1 MEPLSFI
8 IHRYRSYGILIEMKI
23 TGLITEY
30 NPFHNGHLYHIQK
43 AREIT
48 QCDLL
53 ICVMSGH
60 FVQRGEPTILNKW
73 QRTQA
78 ALEHGVDLVLELPY
92 PYVVQSAKHFANA
105 SVRIL
110 ELVGC
115 TDIVFGSESNDLESL
130 QLMAELPIN
139 VDGLKEHLSQGM
151 GYPKAYGMVHGS
163 YHPNDIL
170 AIAYLKA
177 IQNTG
182 IQAHT
187 IARTNHYHDESI
199 SSDIASA
206 TAIRKAV
213 RLNQD
218 VSNTTPMAEALK
230 QTKPI
235 SWDNYF
241 TYIQT
246 KLISLDK
253 QDLSEIFL
261 MDEGLENHLTK
272 QIKHATD
279 FESFIQASISKRY
292 TRARIQRALTHL
304 LTHTK
309 RCEIKKLAPITT
321 LRVLGFNEKG
331 QDYLKRFR
339 DLEYVHIASR
349 FNQVPS
355 SYRTIEMRAT
365 SVYAHALDVEERLK
379 LIQREIEGPILYK
392 KST

>member
-1 MEPLSFI
+1 
-8 IHRYRSYGILIEMKI
+8 MKI

-43 AREIT
+43 ARETT

-60 FVQRGEPTILNKW
+60 FVQRGEPTILDKW

-110 ELVGC
+110 ELAGC

-151 GYPKAYGMVHGS
+151 GYPKAYGMVHGL

-177 IQNTG
+177 IQNTT

-187 IARTNHYHDESI
+187 IARTNHYHDENI

-230 QTKPI
+230 QANPI
-235 SWDNYF
+235 SWDQYF

-261 MDEGLENHLTK
+261 MDEGLENHLSK
-272 QIKHATD
+272 QIKYAYD
-279 FESFIQASISKRY
+279 FESFMQASISKRY
-292 TRARIQRALTHL
+292 TRARIQRALAHL

-309 RCEIKKLAPITT
+309 RSEIKKLAPITT

-331 QDYLKRFR
+331 QAYLKSFR
-339 DLEYVHIASR
+339 DHEQVHIASR
-349 FNQVPS
+349 FNQVPL

-365 SVYAHALDVEERLK
+365 TVYAHALDVEERLK

>member
-1 MEPLSFI
+1 
-8 IHRYRSYGILIEMKI
+8 MKI

-43 AREIT
+43 ARETT

-60 FVQRGEPTILNKW
+60 FVQRGEPTILDKW

-115 TDIVFGSESNDLESL
+115 TNIVFGSESNDLESL

-177 IQNTG
+177 IQNTR

-187 IARTNHYHDESI
+187 IARTNHYHDENI
-199 SSDIASA
+199 NSDIASA

-213 RLNQD
+213 QLNQD

-230 QTKPI
+230 QAKPI
-235 SWDNYF
+235 SWDQYF

-253 QDLSEIFL
+253 QDLGEIFL
-261 MDEGLENHLTK
+261 MDEGLENHLSK
-272 QIKHATD
+272 QIKYASD

-309 RCEIKKLAPITT
+309 RSEIRKLVPITT

-339 DLEYVHIASR
+339 NHEQVHIASR
-349 FNQVPS
+349 FNQVPL

-365 SVYAHALDVEERLK
+365 SVYAHALDAEERLK

>member
-1 MEPLSFI
+1 
-8 IHRYRSYGILIEMKI
+8 MKI

-60 FVQRGEPTILNKW
+60 FVQRGEPTILDKW

-78 ALEHGVDLVLELPY
+78 ALNHGVDLVLELPY

-177 IQNTG
+177 IQNTA

-187 IARTNHYHDESI
+187 IARTNHYHDETI
-199 SSDIASA
+199 NSDIASA

-213 RLNQD
+213 RRHQD
-218 VSNTTPMAEALK
+218 VSNTTPMADALK
-230 QTKPI
+230 QAKPI

-246 KLISLDK
+246 LLISLDK

-261 MDEGLENHLTK
+261 MDEGLENHLSK
-272 QIKHATD
+272 QIKYASD
-279 FESFIQASISKRY
+279 FESFMQASISKRY
-292 TRARIQRALTHL
+292 TRARIQRALVHL

-309 RCEIKKLAPITT
+309 RCEIKKLAQINT
-321 LRVLGFNEKG
+321 LRVLGFNELG

-339 DLEYVHIASR
+339 DNEHVHVASR
-349 FNQVPS
+349 FNQVPR
-355 SYRTIEMRAT
+355 SYRNIEMRAT
-365 SVYAHALDVEERLK
+365 SVYAHALDAEERLK
-379 LIQREIEGPILYK
+379 LIQREIEGPILHK
-392 KST
+392 RNPLTTERTES

>member
-1 MEPLSFI
+1 
-8 IHRYRSYGILIEMKI
+8 MKI

-43 AREIT
+43 ARETT

-60 FVQRGEPTILNKW
+60 FVQRGEPTILDKW

-78 ALEHGVDLVLELPY
+78 ALEHGVDLMLELPY

-110 ELVGC
+110 ELAGC

-177 IQNTG
+177 IQNTT

-187 IARTNHYHDESI
+187 IARTNHYHDENI

-213 RLNQD
+213 RLHQD

-230 QTKPI
+230 QANLI
-235 SWDNYF
+235 SWDQYF

-261 MDEGLENHLTK
+261 MDEGLENHLIK
-272 QIKHATD
+272 QIKYAYD
-279 FESFIQASISKRY
+279 FESFMQASISKRY

-309 RCEIKKLAPITT
+309 RSEIKKLAPITT

-331 QDYLKRFR
+331 QAYLKSFR
-339 DLEYVHIASR
+339 DHEQVHIASR
-349 FNQVPS
+349 FNQVPL

-365 SVYAHALDVEERLK
+365 TVYAHALDVEERLK

>member
-1 MEPLSFI
+1 
-8 IHRYRSYGILIEMKI
+8 MKI

-43 AREIT
+43 AREVT

-60 FVQRGEPTILNKW
+60 FVQRGEPTILDKW

-78 ALEHGVDLVLELPY
+78 ALDHGVDLVLELPY
-92 PYVVQSAKHFANA
+92 PFVVQSAKHFANA
-105 SVRIL
+105 AVRIL

-115 TDIVFGSESNDLESL
+115 TDIVFGSESNDIESL
-130 QLMAELPIN
+130 KLMAELPIN

-151 GYPKAYGMVHGS
+151 GYPKAYGLVHGS

-177 IQNTG
+177 IQNTR
-182 IQAHT
+182 IQAHA
-187 IARTNHYHDESI
+187 IARTNHYHDETLEGT
-199 SSDIASA
+199 IASA

-218 VSNTTPMAEALK
+218 VSETTPMASTLK
-230 QTKPI
+230 QAKAI
-235 SWDNYF
+235 YWDDYF

-246 KLISLDK
+246 KLISLDRG
-253 QDLSEIFL
+253 DLNEIFL
-261 MDEGLENHLTK
+261 MDEGLENHLCK
-272 QIKHATD
+272 QIKYATD
-279 FESFIQASISKRY
+279 FESFMQASISKRY
-292 TRARIQRALTHL
+292 TRARIQRALVHL

-309 RCEIKKLAPITT
+309 RSEIKKLGPITT
-321 LRVLGFNEKG
+321 LRVLGFNPLG

-339 DLEYVHIASR
+339 DDVNVHIASR
-349 FNQVPS
+349 FNQVPP
-355 SYRTIEMRAT
+355 SYREIEMRAT
-365 SVYAHALDVEERLK
+365 RVYAHALAVEERLK
-379 LIQREIEGPILYK
+379 LMQREIEGPILQK

>member
-1 MEPLSFI
+1 
-8 IHRYRSYGILIEMKI
+8 MKI

-43 AREIT
+43 ARETT

-105 SVRIL
+105 AVRIL
-110 ELVGC
+110 ELIGC

-139 VDGLKEHLSQGM
+139 VDGLKEHLNQGM

-163 YHPNDIL
+163 YYPNDIL

-177 IQNTG
+177 IQNTT
-182 IQAHT
+182 IKAHT
-187 IARTNHYHDESI
+187 IARTNHYHDETI
-199 SSDIASA
+199 ESDIASA

-213 RLNQD
+213 RLHQD
-218 VSNTTPMAEALK
+218 VSNTTPMAKTLK
-230 QTKPI
+230 HAQPI
-235 SWDNYF
+235 AWDNYF
-241 TYIQT
+241 SYIQT

-253 QDLSEIFL
+253 HNLSEIFL
-261 MDEGLENHLTK
+261 MDEGLENHLSK
-272 QIKHATD
+272 QIKHAQD
-279 FESFIQASISKRY
+279 FESFMQSAISKRY
-292 TRARIQRALTHL
+292 TRARIQRALVHL

-309 RCEIKKLAPITT
+309 RSEISRLAPITS

-339 DLEYVHIASR
+339 ADEHVHIASR
-349 FNQVPS
+349 FNQVPP
-355 SYRTIEMRAT
+355 SYRSIEMRAT
-365 SVYAHALDVEERLK
+365 LVYAHALDAKERLE

>member
-1 MEPLSFI
+1 
-8 IHRYRSYGILIEMKI
+8 MKI

-43 AREIT
+43 ARETT

-60 FVQRGEPTILNKW
+60 FVQRGEPTILDKW

-92 PYVVQSAKHFANA
+92 PFVVQSAKHFANA

-110 ELVGC
+110 VLAGC

-177 IQNTG
+177 IQNTT

-187 IARTNHYHDESI
+187 IARTNHYHDENI

-213 RLNQD
+213 RLHQD

-230 QTKPI
+230 QANPI
-235 SWDNYF
+235 SWDHYF

-253 QDLSEIFL
+253 QDLSAIFL
-261 MDEGLENHLTK
+261 MDEGLENHLSK
-272 QIKHATD
+272 QIKYAYD
-279 FESFIQASISKRY
+279 FESFMQASISKRY

-309 RCEIKKLAPITT
+309 RSEIKKLAPIST
-321 LRVLGFNEKG
+321 LRVLGFNAKG
-331 QDYLKRFR
+331 QDYLKSFR
-339 DLEYVHIASR
+339 DHEQVHIASR
-349 FNQVPS
+349 FNQVPP
-355 SYRTIEMRAT
+355 SYRSIEMRAT
-365 SVYAHALDVEERLK
+365 SVYAHALDAEERLK

>member
-1 MEPLSFI
+1 
-8 IHRYRSYGILIEMKI
+8 MKI

-43 AREIT
+43 ARETT

-60 FVQRGEPTILNKW
+60 FVQRGEPTILDKW

-110 ELVGC
+110 ELAGC

-177 IQNTG
+177 IQNTT

-187 IARTNHYHDESI
+187 IARTNHYHDENI

-230 QTKPI
+230 QANPI
-235 SWDNYF
+235 SWDQYF

-246 KLISLDK
+246 KLISLNK

-261 MDEGLENHLTK
+261 MDEGLENHLSK
-272 QIKHATD
+272 QIKYAYD
-279 FESFIQASISKRY
+279 FESFMQASISKRY

-309 RCEIKKLAPITT
+309 RSEIKKLAPITT

-331 QDYLKRFR
+331 RAYLKSFR
-339 DLEYVHIASR
+339 DHEQVHIASR
-349 FNQVPS
+349 FNQVPL

-365 SVYAHALDVEERLK
+365 TVYAHALDVEERLK